1 MQLPI
6 AAGRT
11 WTGGRRGPYLN
22 DNSVMLAQRIPI
34 AGARSGTVYRGAKNI
49 PRKGPQNC
57 RSLHGTPGQVGFA
70 RDDKEKGRDSV
81 SKSPLK
87 SLSSPS
93 EADLSRRAVEGSA
106 VLRAFPGNVFST
118 KPLTQPGAALSLPAP
133 STPPLPA
140 AAPRLLLRDLRSH
153 QQLWRL
159 GHPRLPHP
167 ITGARSELPWCP
179 AGEAAP

>member
-22 DNSVMLAQRIPI
+22 DHSVMLAQRIPI
-34 AGARSGTVYRGAKNI
+34 AGAKTGTVYRGAKNI

-93 EADLSRRAVEGSA
+93 SRAKPTCPGRGGP
-106 VLRAFPGNVFST
+106 VLWASWNVFST

-140 AAPRLLLRDLRSH
+140 AAPRPLLRDLRSSPA
-153 QQLWRL
+153 LRAWDIL
-159 GHPRLPHP
+159 DYL
-167 ITGARSELPWCP
+167 TG
-179 AGEAAP
+179 

>member
-70 RDDKEKGRDSV
+70 RDDEEKGRGLRQQKPTEVTVLPERSRPVPACRGGICSSV
-81 SKSPLK
+81 G
-87 SLSSPS
+87 LSWECFFD
-93 EADLSRRAVEGSA
+93 EATYSTRRST
-106 VLRAFPGNVFST
+106 FST
-118 KPLTQPGAALSLPAP
+118 CALNSATSCRSAATSAARPPVSPAALA
-133 STPPLPA
+133 
-140 AAPRLLLRDLRSH
+140 
-153 QQLWRL
+153 L
-159 GHPRLPHP
+159 GTSS
-167 ITGARSELPWCP
+167 ITSPDNRCA
-179 AGEAAP
+179 

>member
-87 SLSSPS
+87 SLSSP
-93 EADLSRRAVEGSA
+93 LSSRAKPTC
-106 VLRAFPGNVFST
+106 PGV
-118 KPLTQPGAALSLPAP
+118 PW
-133 STPPLPA
+133 
-140 AAPRLLLRDLRSH
+140 RDLQFCGPFLGMFFRRSH
-153 QQLWRL
+153 LLNQAQHFLYLRPQLR
-159 GHPRLPHP
+159 HFLPQRRDFCCETSGLTSSSGAWD
-167 ITGARSELPWCP
+167 ILDYLTG
-179 AGEAAP
+179 